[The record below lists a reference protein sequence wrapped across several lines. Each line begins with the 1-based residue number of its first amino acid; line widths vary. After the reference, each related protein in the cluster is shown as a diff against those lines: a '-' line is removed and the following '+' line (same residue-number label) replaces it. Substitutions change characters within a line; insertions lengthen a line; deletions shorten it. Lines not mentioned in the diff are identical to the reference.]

1 MAQATQSLTKPSCA
15 DISTAPWRIE
25 GWSMKAFAVFLSGII
40 LFFLAA
46 FGAEAAAPDAKR
58 VALVIGNSKYIN
70 AVACPMPPTMP
81 TSSHRR
87 CTMPGSR

>member
-1 MAQATQSLTKPSCA
+1 
-15 DISTAPWRIE
+15 
-25 GWSMKAFAVFLSGII
+25 MKAFAVFLSGII

-70 AVACPMPPTMP
+70 AVACPIPPTMP